1 MKYSLSLTM
10 LGLMAISVSFAQT
23 ESSAFTN
30 TGRAVAT
37 PFATDYHCL
46 GINPANLDL
55 PSAFEGKSFTMGFM
69 EIGASFYSEAFSKPE
84 VRQNVFS
91 EEIESLSQADQVA
104 LATEFANSVNSADID
119 IMTMGFAKQTQNFG
133 SFGFSV
139 RDRIDFYS
147 KMGEQLSDI
156 IWLGYSSPYFNQVV
170 LNTGDTIANYQNMS
184 QDSVDKI
191 IQGLATFGNAKS
203 IAELADGT
211 DFKLS
216 WLREFNFGWGKQFID
231 GEKLDLYGGVGF
243 KLLVG
248 QGMMTLQAENGKAEA
263 FSALSP
269 FFDIDYGTAVSESS
283 LPEGS
288 SKFTK
293 VGFGYGVDLGTTII
307 IKDKLILSAAVT
319 DIGKVEWDGNV
330 YALKDFDLTTFEN
343 EGLENIDFM
352 EQITQLN
359 GGDGILDW
367 KGEKKISTKLASSL
381 RLGAGLNLNERFKVG
396 LDFIAP
402 VSEGLGQYDKAVIAA
417 GGQVSP
423 VKWLQLQLGFM
434 TGGNYDFKIP
444 AGIVFSIANGT
455 YEFGMA
461 SRDMITFFSDKQP
474 TVSASMGFLR
484 FRF

>member
-1 MKYSLSLTM
+1 MKYSLTFAILSIGI
-10 LGLMAISVSFAQT
+10 LGKTYAQT
-23 ESSAFTN
+23 ESSAFTQ
-30 TGRAVAT
+30 TGRAVST

-69 EIGASFYSEAFSKPE
+69 ELGASFYSEAFSKPE

-91 EEIESLSQADQVA
+91 EEIESLSQADQVL

-119 IMTMGFAKQTQNFG
+119 IMTMGFAKQTQGFG

-147 KMGEQLSDI
+147 KMGDQLSDI
-156 IWLGYSSPYFNQVV
+156 IWLGYSSPYFNELV
-170 LNTGDTIANYQNMS
+170 LNNGDTIANYQNMS
-184 QDSVDKI
+184 QDTLDMIV
-191 IQGLATFGNAKS
+191 QGLATLGNAKS
-203 IAELADGT
+203 IADLADGT
-211 DFKLS
+211 EFRLS
-216 WLREFNFGWGKQFID
+216 WLREFNLGWGKQFVD
-231 GEKLDLYGGVGF
+231 GENMDLYAGIGL
-243 KLLVG
+243 KLLIG
-248 QGMMTLQAENGKAEA
+248 QGMMSLIAENGTAEA

-269 FFDIDYGTAVSESS
+269 IFDINYGTAISESN
-283 LPEGS
+283 LPED
-288 SKFTK
+288 SKPLTK

-307 IKDKLILSAAVT
+307 LKDKFILSAAVT
-319 DIGKVEWDGNV
+319 DIGKVQWDGNV
-330 YALKDFDLTTFEN
+330 YTLKDFDLTTFEN
-343 EGLENIDFM
+343 EGLENIDFLD
-352 EQITQLN
+352 QIEQLN

-367 KGEKKISTKLASSL
+367 KGEQKISTNLATTL
-381 RLGAGLNLNERFKVG
+381 RLGAGVNFNEKFKAG
-396 LDFIAP
+396 IDFIAP
-402 VSEGLGQYDKAVIAA
+402 VSDGIGQYDKAVIAA
-417 GGQVSP
+417 GGEVSP
-423 VKWLQLQLGFM
+423 VKWLHLQMGFI

-444 AGIVFSIANGT
+444 AGVVFSIGNGT